1 MSTYQSKLSET
12 ILTRSIMKYGAIKQ
26 LHEQNEVKIQKSIRS
41 FISTEKLRIIYK
53 LLEQGKLNIEGLLNL
68 AKNDLTMERLI
79 KTYPFKKQYDELKM
93 QLSSEQFNFA
103 RKLIVLSKKDME
115 QLHTLNLSEGL
126 EAAILTE
133 RIRVLEELEHLNVI
147 GKMALTPQQVEKISG
162 LNHSLITFIKEHPK
176 LVEEYTSMA
185 NSFQAAQWSIIFD
198 MSGLPVEDL
207 RLFDELIIPTQSSYE
222 YYTFPAQKLILFNE
236 TFKLIEYISY
246 SGLYSLQESVEISV
260 LNTRSS
266 KLLTQFDIYE
276 QMIAKEQA
284 LQNRISLLPAE
295 ARAIIIDLC
304 DLKQTSNVTKV
315 EVFLNM
321 MQDHLPIETAVKYL
335 GASSEEQA
343 ICNKYADL
351 VKDYLLQQ
359 VITEDTMF
367 MDESLLEEEAKLL
380 ALFAK
385 AKQSVLEY

>member
-1 MSTYQSKLSET
+1 MISSVTVPTVAQ
-12 ILTRSIMKYGAIKQ
+12 KYSLAHRCWP
-26 LHEQNEVKIQKSIRS
+26 LYLF
-41 FISTEKLRIIYK
+41 FIS
-53 LLEQGKLNIEGLLNL
+53 GN
-68 AKNDLTMERLI
+68 
-79 KTYPFKKQYDELKM
+79 
-93 QLSSEQFNFA
+93 SS

-147 GKMALTPQQVEKISG
+147 EKMALTPQQVEKISG
-162 LNHSLITFIKEHPK
+162 LNHSLIAFIKEHPK

-276 QMIAKEQA
+276 HMIAKEQA